1 MYSFNA
7 SGLLALGVSLLSL
20 PALINAVEY
29 IDYNGVKPFAESYN
43 SAAIKKFQPTLNTD
57 LVLPVLSINGGC
69 SASPGQVYAR
79 GQMVDGRFG
88 IVYAW
93 YFPKDQI
100 ALGPGGHR
108 NDWEG
113 VVVWADKDA
122 ADAKILAVCPSRH
135 GGWHCDTSNLKLNGD
150 RPKLNY
156 RPDGT
161 HAIFTSDDNGGSH
174 PLIEWSKLPAAAS
187 SALEQAN
194 FGAAVVPLK
203 DSTFSGNLN
212 AAKF

>member
-1 MYSFNA
+1 MACF
-7 SGLLALGVSLLSL
+7 
-20 PALINAVEY
+20 
-29 IDYNGVKPFAESYN
+29 VK
-43 SAAIKKFQPTLNTD
+43 NTD
-57 LVLPVLSINGGC
+57 NI
-69 SASPGQVYAR
+69 R
-79 GQMVDGRFG
+79 
-88 IVYAW
+88 
-93 YFPKDQI
+93 
-100 ALGPGGHR
+100 
-108 NDWEG
+108 
-113 VVVWADKDA
+113 
-122 ADAKILAVCPSRH
+122 SRH
-135 GGWHCDTSNLKLNGD
+135 GGWHCDKENLKLNGD

-212 AAKF
+212 AAKI